1 MNRRARCFVVMPA
14 ITMALV
20 FALASVA
27 TAQGTGTTGPVATP
41 RMPDGK
47 PDLSGNW
54 LSVGAGGARSRRCAP
69 GQGPCDINYQT
80 NQSWDQEFIREDIV
94 AGEVWFS
101 GRWAPNRPVYKPE
114 HWDRI
119 QFLDENT
126 NTQDPILRCQPQGIT
141 REDPPSKILQ
151 TASEIVLFYYGS
163 QYSRIIP
170 IDGRRHDPELAR
182 DISYWGHSVGRWE
195 GDTLVIDSVGFN
207 DVTWLARGG
216 LFHSDNMR
224 VVEKFRREGN
234 ILVYDVTVEDPDVL
248 LEPWVLDTRRI
259 KLDPKID
266 FITETPPCRD
276 YDSPNL
282 GESKIRH

>member
-1 MNRRARCFVVMPA
+1 MNRHPSRLVVMA
-14 ITMALV
+14 AVAMALV
-20 FALASVA
+20 WALAPPA
-27 TAQGTGTTGPVATP
+27 AAQGAGTPAPPAATP

-54 LSVGAGGARSRRCAP
+54 LSAGAGGARSRRCAP

-80 NQSWDQEFIREDIV
+80 NQSWDQEFIREDIL

-101 GRWAPNRPVYKPE
+101 GRWAPNRPQYKPE

-141 REDPPSKILQ
+141 REDPPSKIMQ
-151 TASEIVLFYYGS
+151 TANEIVLFYGS
-163 QYSRIIP
+163 QYFRIIP
-170 IDGRRHDPELAR
+170 IDGRKHDPELAR
-182 DISYWGHSVGRWE
+182 DITFWGHSVGRWE

-224 VVEKFRREGN
+224 VTEKFRREGD

-248 LEPWVLDTRRI
+248 LEPWVVDTRRI

>member
-1 MNRRARCFVVMPA
+1 MNRHTCRLVVLSA
-14 ITMALV
+14 IAMALV
-20 FALASVA
+20 SALAPGA
-27 TAQGTGTTGPVATP
+27 AAQGTEPPAGAAATP

-54 LSVGAGGARSRRCAP
+54 LGVGVGGARSRRCAP

-101 GRWAPNRPVYKPE
+101 GRWAPNRPLYKPE

-141 REDPPSKILQ
+141 REDPPSKIMQ
-151 TASEIVLFYYGS
+151 TESEIVLFYGS
-163 QYSRIIP
+163 QYFRIIP
-170 IDGRRHDPELAR
+170 IDGRKHDPELAR
-182 DISYWGHSVGRWE
+182 DITYWGHSVGTWE

-207 DVTWLARGG
+207 DATWLARGG

-259 KLDPKID
+259 KLDPTID

>member
-1 MNRRARCFVVMPA
+1 MNRCTRCFVVMPA

-54 LSVGAGGARSRRCAP
+54 LSVGIGGARSRRCAP

-151 TASEIVLFYYGS
+151 TASEIVLFYGS
-163 QYSRIIP
+163 QYFRIIP
-170 IDGRRHDPELAR
+170 IDGRKHDPELAR
-182 DISYWGHSVGRWE
+182 DITYLGHSVGRWE

-224 VVEKFRREGN
+224 MTEKFRREGN

-259 KLDPKID
+259 KLDPRID
-266 FITETPPCRD
+266 FIPETPPCRD

>member
-1 MNRRARCFVVMPA
+1 MRGRGAAR
-14 ITMALV
+14 
-20 FALASVA
+20 
-27 TAQGTGTTGPVATP
+27 
-41 RMPDGK
+41 
-47 PDLSGNW
+47 
-54 LSVGAGGARSRRCAP
+54 P

-80 NQSWDQEFIREDIV
+80 NQSWDQEFIREDIL

-126 NTQDPILRCQPQGIT
+126 NTDDPILQCQPQGIT
-141 REDPPSKILQ
+141 REDPPTKIMQ
-151 TASEIVLFYYGS
+151 TANEIVLFYGS
-163 QYSRIIP
+163 QYFRIIP
-170 IDGRRHDPELAR
+170 IDGRKHDPELSR
-182 DISYWGHSVGRWE
+182 DITYWGHAVGRWE
-195 GDTLVIDSVGFN
+195 GETLVIESVGFN

-224 VVEKFRREGN
+224 VTEKFRREGN
-234 ILVYDVTVEDPDVL
+234 ILVYDVTVVDPDVL

>member
-1 MNRRARCFVVMPA
+1 MNRRLCSFVVTPA
-14 ITMALV
+14 IAMTLV
-20 FALASVA
+20 FGLAPMA
-27 TAQGTGTTGPVATP
+27 AAQGTATAAASAATP
-41 RMPDGK
+41 RMADGK

-54 LSVGAGGARSRRCAP
+54 LSAGAGGARSRRCAP

-80 NQSWDQEFIREDIV
+80 NQSWDQEFIREDIL

-126 NTQDPILRCQPQGIT
+126 NTEDPILRCQPQGIT
-141 REDPPSKILQ
+141 REDPPTKIMQ
-151 TASEIVLFYYGS
+151 TANEIVLFYGS
-163 QYSRIIP
+163 QYFRIIP
-170 IDGRRHDPELAR
+170 IDGRKHDPELSR
-182 DISYWGHSVGRWE
+182 DITYWGHAVGTWE
-195 GDTLVIDSVGFN
+195 GETLVIESVGFN

-224 VVEKFRREGN
+224 VTEKFRREGN
-234 ILVYDVTVEDPDVL
+234 ILVYDVTVVDPDVL